1 MEYKETMMSNKYL
14 PFYLALLMAL
24 LAGCGSSNNNSESN
38 TTFQYRPDLQTFDQC
53 EDLKTYLLDTAE
65 KQRQL
70 YDWGL
75 GDDYAGDVTPP
86 GFSGPVLFD
95 TSEDESEIDDLT
107 GTNNQVAGVDEAD
120 FVKTTGDYTY
130 LLTGDS
136 FLILK
141 TWPAAESQEVSR
153 TQLEGYPR
161 ALFVDG
167 EIAWILSEVSAL
179 ETVGFAPRIE
189 TTLKI
194 SLFNV
199 SDPTQPELIRETQIE
214 SYYSAARMVDHRVY
228 LVVSA
233 YLDLYPYL
241 DDPQSIDVNSLLPT
255 MTDNTHPS
263 QTSEATT
270 QLISECNAIYR
281 PGTANGTGTV
291 SLLSFDLQTPTS
303 EITRESLLSNNG
315 LVYANRENLYLATME
330 DEVWM
335 WLPMAEADEYP
346 LPGTN
351 IHKFRLSATPE
362 YVASGRVDGW
372 LLNQFAMD
380 EYQGVLR
387 VVTTE
392 DKWWEESSPEN
403 RLYELEQSGD
413 TLVERS
419 RLEGLGKPGE
429 RIYSARF
436 MQDKGFLVTFEQI
449 DPFYTLDLS
458 DPDQPMMA
466 GELEVPGY
474 STYLHPIEGDMIL
487 AMGRNTDDNVLTVSL
502 FDVADFSN
510 PQLLSRQSIGV
521 GSNSEAEYNHHAFT
535 WFEAENMLAIPATYW
550 NDQGLVG
557 PITNADIFSGLELF
571 RVTREDGIQP
581 FATVD
586 HDIFYQDEEN
596 QNWYYPE
603 GIRRSFFVS
612 GDQDNNYLYSISSRG
627 FLVNDLAAIET
638 NLAEIP
644 LPSLANDYFYFE

>member
-1 MEYKETMMSNKYL
+1 MSNKYL

-24 LAGCGSSNNNSESN
+24 LAGCGSSNNNSEST
-38 TTFQYRPDLQTFDQC
+38 TTFQYHPELQTFDQC
-53 EDLKTYLLDTAE
+53 EDLKAYLVETAE

-70 YDWGL
+70 YSWDWGYGYE
-75 GDDYAGDVTPP
+75 GDGAAPP
-86 GFSGPVLFD
+86 SSTSDQFD
-95 TSEDESEIDDLT
+95 GSEDASEIDDMT

-130 LLTGDS
+130 LLSSDS

-167 EIAWILSEVSAL
+167 EIVWILSEVSAL

-189 TTLKI
+189 TTLKV
-194 SLFNV
+194 SLFRV
-199 SDPTQPELIRETQIE
+199 SDPARPELIRETRIE
-214 SYYSAARMVDHRVY
+214 SYYSTARMVDHRVY

-241 DDPQSIDVNSLLPT
+241 DDPQSIDVDSLLPT
-255 MTDNTHPS
+255 MTDNTHPA
-263 QTSEATT
+263 QPNDATT
-270 QLISECNAIYR
+270 QKISECDTIYR

-291 SLLSFDLQTPTS
+291 SLLSFDLQTPLS
-303 EITRESLLSNNG
+303 EISRESLLSNNG

-330 DEVWM
+330 DEIWM
-335 WLPMAEADEYP
+335 WLPVAEGDEYP
-346 LPGTN
+346 LPGTT
-351 IHKFRLSATPE
+351 IHKFRLSAQPE

-372 LLNQFAMD
+372 LLSQFSMD

-387 VVTTE
+387 LVTTE
-392 DKWWEESSPEN
+392 ENWWEDSGPAN
-403 RLYELEQSGD
+403 RLYELEQSGE

-436 MQDKGFLVTFEQI
+436 MQDKGFLVTFEQT

-458 DPDQPMMA
+458 DPDQPKVA
-466 GELEVPGY
+466 GELEVPGF
-474 STYLHPIEGDMIL
+474 STYLHPIEGDMLI
-487 AMGRNTDDNVLTVSL
+487 AVGRETGDNGLTVSL
-502 FDVADFSN
+502 FDTTDFQN
-510 PQLLSRQSIGV
+510 PVLLSRQSIGA
-521 GSNSEAEYNHHAFT
+521 GSSSEAEYNHHAFT
-535 WFEAENMLAIPATYW
+535 WFQAENMLAIPTTYW
-550 NDQGLVG
+550 NFPGLDTPVS
-557 PITNADIFSGLELF
+557 TMDVFTGLELF
-571 RVTREDGIQP
+571 RVTREAGIQP
-581 FATVD
+581 YATVD
-586 HDIFYQDEEN
+586 HDIFYQDEASH
-596 QNWYYPE
+596 NWYYPE

-612 GDQDNNYLYSISSRG
+612 GDQDDNYLYSISSRG

-644 LPSLANDYFYFE
+644 LPSLVNDYFYFE